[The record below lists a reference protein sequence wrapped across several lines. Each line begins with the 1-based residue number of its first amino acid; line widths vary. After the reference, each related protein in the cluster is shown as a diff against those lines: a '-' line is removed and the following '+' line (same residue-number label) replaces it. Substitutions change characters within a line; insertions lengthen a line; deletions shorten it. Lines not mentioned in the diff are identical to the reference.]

1 MGSGV
6 SGIGEEVVG
15 ECGSAIIMAD
25 IWVRVGVITEMVNG
39 VVAVHAP
46 GIYCNAYYSVDN

>member
-6 SGIGEEVVG
+6 SGIGGEVVE

-25 IWVRVGVITEMVNG
+25 IWVRVRVL
-39 VVAVHAP
+39 
-46 GIYCNAYYSVDN
+46 